1 MACHSDKVYI
11 LRKIEDCHFSLRW
24 ERKQR
29 MNVLRRGTAA
39 LAVGC
44 ILAALSPASVAADSL
59 SVEFGAGDKTK
70 MVRVGAQWKWD
81 RTWWHSNGTHIGGY
95 WDLTVAQWRGNRFRN
110 IPGSTQN
117 ISAVGITPV
126 FRLQN
131 DSLKGLYAEA
141 GIGAHLLSELYDNND
156 KQLSTRFQFGDHVGV
171 GYVFSNNADLSLKIQ
186 HFSNGSIKKPNDGV
200 NFAVVR
206 LSFPF

>member
-1 MACHSDKVYI
+1 
-11 LRKIEDCHFSLRW
+11 
-24 ERKQR
+24 
-29 MNVLRRGTAA
+29 MNVLRRSTAA
-39 LAVGC
+39 LAVGG
-44 ILAALSPASVAADSL
+44 ILAALSQASVAADSL

-70 MVRVGAQWKWD
+70 MVRLGAQWKWD
-81 RTWWHSNGTHIGGY
+81 RTWWRSNGTHIGGY
-95 WDLTVAQWRGNRFRN
+95 WDLTLAQWRGNRFRN
-110 IPGSTQN
+110 IPGNTQN
-117 ISAVGITPV
+117 ISTVGITPV
-126 FRLQN
+126 FRLQS

-156 KQLSTRFQFGDHVGV
+156 KQLSTRFQFGDHIGV